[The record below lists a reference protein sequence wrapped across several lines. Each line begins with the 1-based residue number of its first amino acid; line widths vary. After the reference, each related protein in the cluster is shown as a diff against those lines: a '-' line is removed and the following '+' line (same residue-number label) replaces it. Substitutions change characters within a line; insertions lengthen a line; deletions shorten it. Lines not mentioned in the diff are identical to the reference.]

1 MDAPKQLPAED
12 ALASLRHEFHN
23 RVAVVSGFSALLLE
37 QLDRLTL
44 EEVREWLSRVAAN
57 AAELPELLEAWT
69 RAASA
74 RGATTDPSGR
84 RTVSLTVGSS
94 TAAAAVSTEPGEAG
108 RVLLVEDNDDHVA
121 LVRSLLRSA
130 HQGRTWELVRAGS
143 LSEARHLVDE
153 ADPACCLLDL
163 TLPDASGL
171 EALTELR
178 AAAPTRPIVVVTGD
192 HDHRLGVA
200 ALRHGAQDFLVKE
213 EMVGDVLERSILHA
227 IERMRVER
235 GLASQ
240 AFHDPL
246 TGLPNRL
253 LLLDR
258 LQLALSRL
266 DRHPSMV
273 AAIFIDLDRFKRI
286 NDTLGHRAGDEA
298 LVAVAERL
306 RSVVRTSDTVAR
318 FGGDEF
324 VILCEDLVD
333 ESDAIRITEHVHAQ
347 FAAPDEGGDGTQ
359 FVTASLG
366 VALATLPTV
375 TAQSLLS
382 DADAAMYRAK
392 ERGGAQWELF
402 DETTTARVANRFAT
416 DQALRQALR
425 WHQLDLAYQPLVELS
440 TGRVAGVEAQLRW
453 HHPTR
458 GVLPASEFLAV
469 AEQSGQVT
477 EIGAWVLEEACAQAR
492 RWQRAGLAEDDFT
505 VWVQVWAGQLER
517 PGLADAVAVA
527 LSASGLAADRLGLQI
542 AESVLM
548 NDLGLTASLLASL
561 RRLELCLGV
570 DEFGTGFSSISWL
583 GRLPIDQLKIDGSLI
598 HGLGRHS
605 DESATVAA
613 CVSVAQAL
621 GKTAVASGVDTAD
634 QAEAL
639 VGLGCSLGQGEFL
652 GRPKTGDETTELLAR
667 LRA

>member
-1 MDAPKQLPAED
+1 VDTPKQLPAED

-37 QLDRLTL
+37 QLDRLTP

-57 AAELPELLEAWT
+57 AAELPELLEAWAQ
-69 RAASA
+69 AASA
-74 RGATTDPSGR
+74 RGAPTETAGR
-84 RTVSLTVGSS
+84 RSVSAGVGSS
-94 TAAAAVSTEPGEAG
+94 TAAAMGSTEPGEAG

-121 LVRSLLRSA
+121 LVRSLLSA
-130 HQGRTWELVRAGS
+130 HQGRAWELVRAGS
-143 LSEARHLVDE
+143 LGEARRLVDE

-192 HDHRLGVA
+192 HDQRLGVA

-266 DRHPSMV
+266 DRHPSLV

-333 ESDAIRITEHVHAQ
+333 ESDAIRIAEHVHAQ
-347 FAAPDEGGDGTQ
+347 FAAPADGADGTQ
-359 FVTASLG
+359 FVTASVG
-366 VALATLPTV
+366 VAVATLPTV
-375 TAQSLLS
+375 PAQSLLS

-402 DETTTARVANRFAT
+402 DQTTRARVASRFAT
-416 DQALRQALR
+416 DHDLRQALR
-425 WHQLDLAYQPLVELS
+425 WHQLHLAYQPLVELS

-458 GVLPASEFLAV
+458 GILPASEFLPV
-469 AEQSGQVT
+469 AEQSGQIT

-492 RWQRAGLAEDDFT
+492 RWQRAGLADHDFV
-505 VWVQVWAGQLER
+505 VWAQVWAGQLER
-517 PGLADAVAVA
+517 PGLADAVALA
-527 LSASGLAADRLGLQI
+527 LSASGLPADRLGLQI

-548 NDLGLTASLLASL
+548 NDLGLTASLMASL

-570 DEFGTGFSSISWL
+570 NEFGTGFSSISWL
-583 GRLPIDQLKIDGSLI
+583 GRLPIDQLKIDGTLI
-598 HGLGRHS
+598 HDLGRHP

-613 CVSVAQAL
+613 CVGVARAL
-621 GKTAVASGVDTAD
+621 GKTAAATGVGTAD

-639 VGLGCSLGQGEFL
+639 VSLGCSLGQGDFL
-652 GRPKTGDETTELLAR
+652 GRPKTSDETTELLAR
-667 LRA
+667 PRA